1 MAGCAIRSWDVVR
14 TFFLA
19 VNGEIMIPSGRHCG
33 ACSLCCKLLKVI
45 ELDKPANQWCGHCR
59 PGRGGCSIYETRPQ
73 ICRSYYCGWMLSENV
88 SDDWY
93 PLTSRMVLSYAPIGG
108 IQTVTVTVDPRYP
121 EVWTKA
127 PYYPQLKRMAERGLH
142 VVQASE
148 ILLVQVRVSNRV
160 WLILPNTDAEI
171 TKGSYVLK
179 LNAPGEWDVE
189 LFDSS
194 EAAAKRSAE
203 LTMSVSAP
211 E

>member
-1 MAGCAIRSWDVVR
+1 
-14 TFFLA
+14 
-19 VNGEIMIPSGRHCG
+19 
-33 ACSLCCKLLKVI
+33 
-45 ELDKPANQWCGHCR
+45 
-59 PGRGGCSIYETRPQ
+59 
-73 ICRSYYCGWMLSENV
+73 
-88 SDDWY
+88 DDWY

-160 WLILPNTDAEI
+160 WLILPNTNAEI

-189 LFDSS
+189 LFGNEV
-194 EAAAKRSAE
+194 EARERLETLNIS
-203 LTMSVSAP
+203 P
-211 E
+211 QQ